1 MATKQKKQKK
11 PMAKTIIK
19 AAVIIGVLIIP
30 LLYSYFYLSA
40 FWDPYSRLQD
50 VSVAVVN
57 LDKGAKIN
65 GKDRNVGKEICD
77 NLEADGS
84 LDFHFVS
91 ASDAE
96 DGLMNDKYYAEI
108 LIPAD
113 LTSSIS
119 TASKNTKKQHAQIKY
134 IANQK
139 RNYLASQILESGMMP
154 TIKETVNGAV
164 NKEITATLTDKL
176 YEVPDALE
184 ILKDGLQQL
193 SDGAGSLKD
202 GTQQLSTGTIS
213 LTVGTEKLA
222 KGSKDLV
229 SGLTVFKAGTAKL
242 ADGASQVDT
251 GVSTLQSGAATLKA
265 GTKQLNDNVPALKSG
280 VKKLD
285 DGANALADGASSL
298 KDGSA
303 TLSSSLTDY
312 TDGVASAADGS
323 GNVVAGISQVQSG
336 ITALKAGVT
345 KLETETSAGATDLAK
360 GEKKLADGV
369 DLLSTKLTAY
379 TTGVD
384 TLITN
389 FETSVTL
396 LSNAYP
402 YISNDTVKKQ
412 VGLYLQNCNTEASKK
427 QLEQIKQGKSLI
439 NAGIKNLQDG
449 VEELQTD
456 SATSMEKLL
465 DGIGQVEA
473 GVDTLN
479 AGATKLSAGATTLQ
493 KGLTTLKSNNEA
505 LTNGAS
511 AIAIGAAS
519 LSTGADQLADGTGT
533 LLTSSGTLAN
543 GVTKLDNGAGD
554 LLAGVKALKAATAQ
568 LADGADQINT
578 KTTTIQN
585 GASQLQSGI
594 NQLNSGASQLE
605 SGAAKLDSGA
615 AALKAGTDTAKDS
628 VEEKTNSTNDQLK
641 ALDGLS
647 DYSEEPV
654 STDTE
659 HVQPVANYGSAF
671 APYFMSLSLWVGG
684 LMIFFG
690 IYLDYQKKI
699 RILSKDSD
707 HVVLRAFVFMLL
719 GLFQAVL
726 LAFVIRHALGI
737 EVAHL
742 GMLYLSCCLVSLTF
756 ISIIQ
761 FSLVHLGDAGKFV
774 ALFLLILQLTSC
786 AGTFPIETCPT
797 VFQKLY
803 PFMPM
808 TYSVRLFKEALAGNW
823 DSSVTKDALILVVIM
838 VVFTLATTMLSAYR
852 DRHKIKEI
860 VANGPESILNK

>member
-57 LDKGAKIN
+57 LDTGAKIN

-213 LTVGTEKLA
+213 LTVGTEKLS

-251 GVSTLQSGAATLKA
+251 GVSTLQSGAAALKA

-285 DGANALADGASSL
+285 DGATALADGSSNLSTSL
-298 KDGSA
+298 K
-303 TLSSSLTDY
+303 TY
-312 TDGVASAADGS
+312 TAGVASASAGS
-323 GNVVAGISQVQSG
+323 GDVMDGITQLQSG
-336 ITALKAGVT
+336 ITDLENGLVDLKTQVAD
-345 KLETETSAGATDLAK
+345 GATDLAA
-360 GEKKLADGV
+360 GEKKLEDGV
-369 DLLSTKLTAY
+369 DLLTTKLDAY

-402 YISNDTVKKQ
+402 YVSNDTVKKQ
-412 VGLYLQNCNTEASKK
+412 IGQYLQQCNTEASKT
-427 QLEQIKQGKSLI
+427 QLAQLKQGKSQI
-439 NAGIKNLQDG
+439 DAGLTNLKQG
-449 VEELQTD
+449 VQLLETD
-456 SATSMEKLL
+456 SAKSMAKLQTGIGMVQAGVEKL
-465 DGIGQVEA
+465 DA
-473 GVDTLN
+473 GAAKLN
-479 AGATKLSAGATTLQ
+479 AGTAKLQ
-493 KGLTTLKSNNEA
+493 KGLETLESNNDA
-505 LTNGAS
+505 LNT
-511 AIAIGAAS
+511 GAAAVA
-519 LSTGADQLADGTGT
+519 TGADQLAEGTGT

-543 GVTKLDNGAGD
+543 GVTKLDTGAGD
-554 LLAGVKALKAATAQ
+554 LLAGVKALKAATSQ

-654 STDTE
+654 STETE
-659 HVQPVANYGSAF
+659 HVQQVANYGSAF

-823 DSSVTKDALILVVIM
+823 DSGVTKDALILVAIM

>member
-19 AAVIIGVLIIP
+19 AAVIIGVLIIT
-30 LLYSYFYLSA
+30 LMYSYFYLSS

-77 NLEADGS
+77 NLTEDGS

-91 ASDAE
+91 EADAK
-96 DGLMNDKYYAEI
+96 DGLMNDKYYAEV

-119 TASKNTKKQHAQIKY
+119 TASKNTKKQHAQIQY
-134 IANQK
+134 VANQK

-164 NKEITATLTDKL
+164 DKEITATLTDKL
-176 YEVPDALE
+176 YEVPGALE

-193 SDGAGSLKD
+193 SDGAGSVKD
-202 GTQQLSTGTIS
+202 GTQQLSTATIS
-213 LTVGTEKLA
+213 LNVGTEKLA

-242 ADGASQVDT
+242 ADGTTQVDT
-251 GVSTLQSGAATLKA
+251 GAAKLQKGAATLKD

-280 VKKLD
+280 VTKLD
-285 DGANALADGASSL
+285 KGAASLQS
-298 KDGSA
+298 GSA
-303 TLSSSLTDY
+303 KLSSNLKTY
-312 TDGVASAADGS
+312 TAGVASAADGS
-323 GNVVAGISQVQSG
+323 DSVMAGITLVQNG
-336 ITALKAGVT
+336 IAGLEAGTNQLQTQTGTGATALA
-345 KLETETSAGATDLAK
+345 A
-360 GEKKLADGV
+360 GEKQVADGV
-369 DLLSTKLTAY
+369 NTLKTKLNAY
-379 TTGVD
+379 TAGVD
-384 TLITN
+384 ALITN
-389 FETSVTL
+389 FETGVNL
-396 LSNAYP
+396 MNAAYP

-412 VGLYLQNCNTEASKK
+412 VGTY
-427 QLEQIKQGKSLI
+427 LEQCNSKESQTMLSTLKDGKAQI
-439 NAGIKNLQDG
+439 DAGLTLLEQG
-449 VEELQTD
+449 VEKLQTD
-456 SATSMEKLL
+456 STKSMQDLQK
-465 DGIGQVEA
+465 GIAQVQA
-473 GVDTLN
+473 GVTALDT
-479 AGATKLSAGATTLQ
+479 GATKLNTGAAALQ
-493 KGLTTLKSNNEA
+493 KGLKTLEKNNDA
-505 LTNGAS
+505 LTSGAD
-511 AIAIGAAS
+511 ALAA
-519 LSTGADQLADGTGT
+519 GADQLADGTGT
-533 LLTSSGTLAN
+533 LLSSSGTLAN

-585 GASQLQSGI
+585 GATQLQSGI

-605 SGAAKLDSGA
+605 SGAAKLNTGA
-615 AALKAGTDTAKDS
+615 AALKTGTDTAKTG
-628 VEEKTNSTNDQLK
+628 VEENLTSTNDQLK
-641 ALDGLS
+641 ALDGLA

-659 HVQPVANYGSAF
+659 HVQPVDNYGSAF

-699 RILSKDSD
+699 RILSKDSE

-719 GLFQAVL
+719 GLLQAVL

-737 EVAHL
+737 DVANL
-742 GMLYLSCCLVSLTF
+742 GMLYFSCCLVSLTF

-774 ALFLLILQLTSC
+774 ALLLLILQLTSC

-797 VFQKLY
+797 FFQKIY

-808 TYSVRLFKEALAGNW
+808 TYSVRLFKEALAGSW
-823 DSSVTKDALILVVIM
+823 TSSVTKDVLILVAIM
-838 VVFTLATTMLSAYR
+838 VVFTLATTLLSAYR
-852 DRHKIKEI
+852 DRHKIKEM
-860 VANGPESILNK
+860 VANGPEAVLNK